1 MQDLC
6 NDTQGNDAEETEAKV
21 NDPTIYTEAA
31 IRHLPELLRGV
42 VSHAVK
48 CEDTDCGV
56 CAVFN
61 AILTTHGQQAEQARA
76 DQAHFKRQEAHDA
89 ARQMMGDD

>member
-1 MQDLC
+1 
-6 NDTQGNDAEETEAKV
+6 V

-48 CEDTDCGV
+48 CEDSDCDLCG
-56 CAVFN
+56 VFN
-61 AILTTHGQQAEQARA
+61 AILRTHGQQSETKRA
-76 DQAHFKRQEAHDA
+76 DEATYKRQEDNDQRLE
-89 ARQMMGDD
+89 RQVD

>member
-1 MQDLC
+1 
-6 NDTQGNDAEETEAKV
+6 V

-61 AILTTHGQQAEQARA
+61 DILSTYGQHCEQARTSA
-76 DQAHFKRQEAHDA
+76 QTIARQEEV
-89 ARQMMGDD
+89 RQRKEFNDD